1 MRTLI
6 AFAIAIGAFIGA
18 PMFIVVPM
26 SFSDSQSFAFPPTGY
41 WMGYYKAYFSNESWT
56 VPTIN
61 STIIAFATMIVTMA
75 LVIPASF
82 AIVRFR
88 FYGRSLVNF
97 LLMLPLM
104 VPHIVLALAYY
115 SFFGPIGLI
124 NTHLAVVIAH
134 TCLSVPLA
142 FLIVSAT
149 LKGFDRNLE
158 RAAMSAGADPL
169 RTFYHVTLP
178 VLRPGFLVASLFA
191 FIHSF
196 DETVVAIF
204 IAGRDASTLPRKMYE
219 SVRLETDPV
228 LAVVSTLLFT
238 IVLIGTV
245 VAAVTRGRKVHAT

>member
-26 SFSDSQSFAFPPTGY
+26 SFSDSQSFAFRRRAIGWGTTRRISATNRG
-41 WMGYYKAYFSNESWT
+41 T

-88 FYGRSLVNF
+88 FYGPEPGEF
-97 LLMLPLM
+97 PADAPLM

-124 NTHLAVVIAH
+124 NTHLAVVMEMSRS
-134 TCLSVPLA
+134 L
-142 FLIVSAT
+142 
-149 LKGFDRNLE
+149 LK
-158 RAAMSAGADPL
+158 M
-169 RTFYHVTLP
+169 
-178 VLRPGFLVASLFA
+178 
-191 FIHSF
+191 
-196 DETVVAIF
+196 
-204 IAGRDASTLPRKMYE
+204 
-219 SVRLETDPV
+219 
-228 LAVVSTLLFT
+228 
-238 IVLIGTV
+238 
-245 VAAVTRGRKVHAT
+245 